1 MTQTTTTLPS
11 TTTSTTTTN
20 SLPDL
25 SYATETILYPDY
37 NPKIDIS
44 TTTFKTTESTTN
56 TSTKAKLITAE
67 SIANNTNPLAALAAM
82 PSLSL
87 LVNSSTPPDGVLST
101 TENDDWDK
109 VNDCADS
116 DIFEQIAIGAVCILF
131 QILLMMAYRLHRKS
145 INIKQKTLFQLIIVM
160 LRKLIV
166 RTPLPNPGITF
177 YFSVHRTYFNIHGF

>member
-11 TTTSTTTTN
+11 TTTSTTSTTTN
-20 SLPDL
+20 PLPDL
-25 SYATETILYPDY
+25 SFATETILYPDY

-44 TTTFKTTESTTN
+44 TTTFKTTESTTT
-56 TSTKAKLITAE
+56 TSTTAKLITAE
-67 SIANNTNPLAALAAM
+67 SIANNTNPLAALAAI

-87 LVNSSTPPDGVLST
+87 VVNSSTPPDGAMGT
-101 TENDDWDK
+101 TQNDDWDK
-109 VNDCADS
+109 VNDCDS

-160 LRKLIV
+160 LRKSFASAE
-166 RTPLPNPGITF
+166 P
-177 YFSVHRTYFNIHGF
+177 

>member
-37 NPKIDIS
+37 NPKIDIL

-67 SIANNTNPLAALAAM
+67 SIANNTNPLAALVAM

-87 LVNSSTPPDGVLST
+87 LVNSSTPPDGALST
-101 TENDDWDK
+101 TENDAWDK

-116 DIFEQIAIGAVCILF
+116 AVI
-131 QILLMMAYRLHRKS
+131 
-145 INIKQKTLFQLIIVM
+145 
-160 LRKLIV
+160 
-166 RTPLPNPGITF
+166 
-177 YFSVHRTYFNIHGF
+177 

>member
-11 TTTSTTTTN
+11 TTTSTTSTSTTTN
-20 SLPDL
+20 PLPDL
-25 SYATETILYPDY
+25 SFATETILYPDY

-44 TTTFKTTESTTN
+44 TTTFKTTESTTT
-56 TSTKAKLITAE
+56 TSTTAKLITAE
-67 SIANNTNPLAALAAM
+67 SIANNTNPLAALAAI

-87 LVNSSTPPDGVLST
+87 VVNSSTPPDGAMGT
-101 TENDDWDK
+101 TQNDDWNK
-109 VNDCADS
+109 VNDCDS

-166 RTPLPNPGITF
+166 R
-177 YFSVHRTYFNIHGF
+177 VRRTLNNILF